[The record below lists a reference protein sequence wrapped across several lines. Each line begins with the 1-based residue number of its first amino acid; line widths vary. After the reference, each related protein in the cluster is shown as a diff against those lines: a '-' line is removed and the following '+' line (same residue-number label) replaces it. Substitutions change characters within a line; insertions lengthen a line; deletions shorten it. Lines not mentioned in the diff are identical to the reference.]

1 MILELGSVASLQCL
15 PFDEQQKK
23 KGAGGLGAAFGKEA
37 WGVNFGREFRRIFLG
52 RISASFFGQNFGR
65 FFGQNFCAEFRQN
78 FCAEFRPN
86 FWAEFRRIFWAEFSA
101 DFCGTVASASYSC

>member
-52 RISASFFGQNFGR
+52 RISADFLGRIFVQNFGRIFVQNFGRNFGAEFGQNFL
-65 FFGQNFCAEFRQN
+65 AEFLG
-78 FCAEFRPN
+78 
-86 FWAEFRRIFWAEFSA
+86 RIFGGFLWDRRRYDNRS
-101 DFCGTVASASYSC
+101 SC